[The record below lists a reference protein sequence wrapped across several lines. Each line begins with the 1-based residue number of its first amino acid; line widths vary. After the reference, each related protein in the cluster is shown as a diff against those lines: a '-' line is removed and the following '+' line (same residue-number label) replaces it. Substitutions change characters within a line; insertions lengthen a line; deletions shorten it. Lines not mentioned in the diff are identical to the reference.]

1 LCDPLSSVTQGVETE
16 RALASQ
22 SGAAPPCSQLTAPAY
37 SELDMADVELL
48 YRQHLTARDLDF
60 LQSESGTG
68 GSVLETLSS
77 PLVEAALFATN
88 EHHVMEAGL
97 SPFLVF
103 AVAVHRTHEQLVTA
117 SYVEERW
124 APRVR
129 IPLFDVAALRLLLSD
144 TFRRYFLVELL
155 ASYTRVAS
163 GVTWTRTARG
173 WRRRRF
179 TELDPASLAE
189 QLEAVA
195 PAERTGVYRR
205 LGDLALFQLGVFPDH
220 APLMSG
226 PARDRIL
233 RVSGV
238 RSEEG
243 DFDDGQALLAMLGSR
258 WYRAA
263 AYSANQH
270 GQPRTW
276 SLDAAAY
283 MGEHFSEA
291 RRVLN
296 AVTDRF
302 LFPLREQWF
311 GR

>member
-1 LCDPLSSVTQGVETE
+1 
-16 RALASQ
+16 
-22 SGAAPPCSQLTAPAY
+22 
-37 SELDMADVELL
+37 MADVELL
-48 YRQHLTARDLDF
+48 YRQHLTQGDLNL
-60 LQSESGTG
+60 LQSGIEPG
-68 GSVLETLSS
+68 GSLTEALSS
-77 PLVEAALFATN
+77 LAVEASVFGTN
-88 EHHVMEAGL
+88 EHAVMEGGL

-117 SYVEERW
+117 SFVEERW

-129 IPLFDVAALRLLLSD
+129 IPLFDVATLRMLLSD
-144 TFRRYFLVELL
+144 PFRRLFLVELL

-189 QLEAVA
+189 QLEVVR

-205 LGDLALFQLGVFPDH
+205 LGDLALFLLGVFPDH
-220 APLMSG
+220 APVMSG
-226 PARDRIL
+226 PARDRL
-233 RVSGV
+233 VRLSGV
-238 RSEEG
+238 RSEAR
-243 DFDDGQALLAMLGSR
+243 DINDTQTLLAMLGSR

-263 AYSANQH
+263 AYSARQF
-270 GQPRTW
+270 GQPPTW
-276 SLDAAAY
+276 SLEAATY
-283 MGEHFSEA
+283 MGDHFSDP